1 MYGGLAVMCR
11 VGMIYIDDIYP
22 IYIRYFQLKISDIF
36 DIFNKIA
43 YCIAVKAC
51 NYIFYVHSNV
61 YAYWV
66 PSYIEA
72 DPKLAILDL
81 QHRSS
86 KQCCG
91 SDSGH
96 IGIQ

>member
-1 MYGGLAVMCR
+1 M
-11 VGMIYIDDIYP
+11 
-22 IYIRYFQLKISDIF
+22 F
-36 DIFNKIA
+36 
-43 YCIAVKAC
+43 
-51 NYIFYVHSNV
+51 HSNV

-72 DPKLAILDL
+72 DPKLAIPDL

-91 SDSGH
+91 SGSGRWH
-96 IGIQ
+96 TVVNKSFKTRFIIDNKDNDIKLLHKT